1 MFFLASE
8 EPINITKINATKST
22 TIITVPTIKIKF
34 IRPFLQNFTI
44 LSIKIKTLEILAKS
58 VILEKISRSTEMLK
72 LVYLLVVLL
81 FSPSITNAQ
90 EAVVT
95 TEFSDTEIEEHM
107 ANADVNYIQTLQ
119 NENFDFNQKDKS
131 GNPPL
136 YYILTRNQSLDVA
149 KEAIKAGADIN
160 LATDSGI
167 LPFNIA
173 TSKANELQLQIMMM
187 KTMGLNTED
196 PAVQEELKKQLFNE
210 MSKAIEMAQMLID
223 MGADLNA
230 QSSLGT
236 PLMNAVTNVWN
247 MEIVEMLIKAG
258 ADLNVTDKN
267 GKTALFYAQ
276 ASGNDD
282 IIKLLIDSG
291 ADTTIQDNEGKLY
304 SDMEKV
310 NVDPAL

>member
-1 MFFLASE
+1 
-8 EPINITKINATKST
+8 
-22 TIITVPTIKIKF
+22 
-34 IRPFLQNFTI
+34 
-44 LSIKIKTLEILAKS
+44 
-58 VILEKISRSTEMLK
+58 MLK

-81 FSPSITNAQ
+81 FNPSITNAQ

>member
-1 MFFLASE
+1 
-8 EPINITKINATKST
+8 
-22 TIITVPTIKIKF
+22 
-34 IRPFLQNFTI
+34 
-44 LSIKIKTLEILAKS
+44 
-58 VILEKISRSTEMLK
+58 
-72 LVYLLVVLL
+72 
-81 FSPSITNAQ
+81 
-90 EAVVT
+90 
-95 TEFSDTEIEEHM
+95 
-107 ANADVNYIQTLQ
+107 
-119 NENFDFNQKDKS
+119 
-131 GNPPL
+131 
-136 YYILTRNQSLDVA
+136 
-149 KEAIKAGADIN
+149 
-160 LATDSGI
+160 
-167 LPFNIA
+167 
-173 TSKANELQLQIMMM
+173 MMM

-258 ADLNVTDKN
+258 ADLNVTYKN